1 MVANTRKPSEELNT
15 GSENKAEDISIVVA
29 IVKKTIMYVQK
40 QAATVLKVSNNPGI
54 TIYDPPPPPPT

>member
-1 MVANTRKPSEELNT
+1 MVANPRKPSEELNA

-29 IVKKTIMYVQK
+29 IVKKTIMYVKK